1 MDEVLLVYAMRFDLC
16 PFGREAVFI
25 RYDLLLVTGNTDLS
39 VAVLEGGGVC
49 GGNEV

>member
-16 PFGREAVFI
+16 PFGRKAIFI
-25 RYDLLLVTGNTDLS
+25 RYDLLLATGNTDLS
-39 VAVLEGGGVC
+39 VAVLEGGGC